1 MEKGK
6 QKTTESDSNR
16 LLRMEVNNRF
26 NLLASLSLD
35 DQITESVSN
44 EVIVSE
50 PKQDNQ
56 HSTKNLWEIPDYVE
70 KPIPCVNLLVPKEEK
85 STSVIQRKPSRRS
98 KTNKIKIEEP
108 HYEEEEEEQPEVEI
122 SSTVE
127 VNPQPAIVP
136 IYPPQPYK
144 FKPTNASKV

>member
-16 LLRMEVNNRF
+16 LHRMEVNNRF
-26 NLLASLSLD
+26 DLLASLSLD
-35 DQITESVSN
+35 DQVTESVSN

-56 HSTKNLWEIPDYVE
+56 PSTKNIWDIPDYVE
-70 KPIPCVNLLVPKEEK
+70 KPITCVNPLAPKEEK
-85 STSVIQRKPSRRS
+85 PASVIQKKSSRRS

-108 HYEEEEEEQPEVEI
+108 SHEEEEEQTELEI
-122 SSTVE
+122 SPTVE